1 MKLPTLPPQPITPA
15 ENQDDII
22 LDLKHEVTEEKKEKN
37 SVFNFNGLNI
47 TFLDQINQW
56 LIMHSEVKLQDQ
68 LIFFE
73 LLVSVLHAG
82 IPVAEAL
89 RLLEKQTKNP
99 RLKIVINN
107 MGKSIDSGLSLAE
120 SMREED
126 VFDEATCS
134 IVEAGETSGK
144 LNEVMKEL
152 VAQYERMSLIQ
163 KKVKGVM
170 TYPIVVIIV
179 MIIAAV
185 VVLLFVIPELM
196 KIFGD
201 VENLPLPTRIM
212 VAASNMLQ
220 HSWIYLLLGVI
231 GLGGLFSYWKS
242 TPQGNVQWTNILL
255 SLPIIG
261 DFIKKM
267 SISKVMRI
275 FSFLIASGVPIIQGL
290 KIASR
295 VANNV
300 IYEKKLLLAADDLTR
315 GIEISENFA
324 DDERLFPQMLVSMIS
339 VGEKTASLGSVL
351 EKVADFY
358 DDELNRSVSTISK
371 LMEPIIMVVMA
382 VGVVFLLLAIYL
394 PILQMNDQ
402 IVG

>member
-1 MKLPTLPPQPITPA
+1 MKLPALPFKPIVPS
-15 ENQDDII
+15 ENGDDII
-22 LDLKHEVTEEKKEKN
+22 LELKYESSVAEQKKTT
-37 SVFNFNGLNI
+37 SGFGFRLNI
-47 TFLDQINQW
+47 LDELNSW
-56 LIMHSEVKLQDQ
+56 LIMNSPIQLEDK

-73 LLVSVLHAG
+73 LFVSVLHAG
-82 IPVAEAL
+82 IPVGESL
-89 RLLEKQTKNP
+89 RLLEKQTRNP

-107 MGKSIDSGLSLAE
+107 MNKSIDSGLSLAE
-120 SMREED
+120 SMRNQEG

-144 LNEVMKEL
+144 LNEVMREL
-152 VAQYERMSLIQ
+152 VSQYERINIIQ

-170 TYPIVVIIV
+170 TYPVVVIVV
-179 MIIAAV
+179 MILAAV
-185 VVLLFVIPELM
+185 VVLLFVVPELM
-196 KIFGD
+196 NIFGGA
-201 VENLPLPTRIM
+201 ESLPLPTQIM
-212 VAASNMLQ
+212 IKASNILQ
-220 HSWIYLLLGVI
+220 HQWHILLLSLVSI
-231 GLGGLFSYWKS
+231 GGIFSYWKKTS
-242 TPQGNVQWTNILL
+242 LGEIYWSNFLL
-255 SLPIIG
+255 SVPLIG

-267 SISKVMRI
+267 SISKIMRI

-290 KIASR
+290 RIASR

-315 GIEISENFA
+315 GIELSENFS

-351 EKVADFY
+351 GKVADFY
-358 DDELNRSVSTISK
+358 DEELNRSVSAISK
-371 LMEPIIMVVMA
+371 MMEPIIMVFMA
-382 VGVVFLLLAIYL
+382 IGVVFLLMAIYL

>member
-1 MKLPTLPPQPITPA
+1 
-15 ENQDDII
+15 
-22 LDLKHEVTEEKKEKN
+22 
-37 SVFNFNGLNI
+37 
-47 TFLDQINQW
+47 
-56 LIMHSEVKLQDQ
+56 
-68 LIFFE
+68 
-73 LLVSVLHAG
+73 
-82 IPVAEAL
+82 
-89 RLLEKQTKNP
+89 
-99 RLKIVINN
+99 
-107 MGKSIDSGLSLAE
+107 
-120 SMREED
+120 
-126 VFDEATCS
+126 
-134 IVEAGETSGK
+134 
-144 LNEVMKEL
+144 MKEL
-152 VAQYERMSLIQ
+152 VSQYERMSLIQ

-170 TYPIVVIIV
+170 TYPVVVIIV
-179 MIIAAV
+179 MLLAAV
-185 VVLLFVIPELM
+185 VVLLFVIPQLM
-196 KIFGD
+196 EIFGD
-201 VENLPLPTRIM
+201 VENLPLPTQIM

-220 HSWIYLLLGVI
+220 HNWLFLLLGLI

-242 TPQGNVQWTNILL
+242 TPQGNVQWTSFLL
-255 SLPIIG
+255 SVPVIG

-290 KIASR
+290 RIASR

-371 LMEPIIMVVMA
+371 LMEPVIMAVMA

-402 IVG
+402 MVG

>member
-1 MKLPTLPPQPITPA
+1 M
-15 ENQDDII
+15 
-22 LDLKHEVTEEKKEKN
+22 
-37 SVFNFNGLNI
+37 
-47 TFLDQINQW
+47 
-56 LIMHSEVKLQDQ
+56 
-68 LIFFE
+68 
-73 LLVSVLHAG
+73 
-82 IPVAEAL
+82 
-89 RLLEKQTKNP
+89 
-99 RLKIVINN
+99 
-107 MGKSIDSGLSLAE
+107 SLAE
-120 SMREED
+120 TMRNQDD

-152 VAQYERMSLIQ
+152 VTQYERMNLIQ

-170 TYPIVVIIV
+170 TYPMVVVVV
-179 MIIAAV
+179 MILAAV
-185 VVLLFVIPELM
+185 VVLLFVIPQLM
-196 KIFGD
+196 EIFGD
-201 VENLPLPTRIM
+201 IESLPLPTQIM
-212 VAASNMLQ
+212 VAASNILQ
-220 HSWIYLLLGVI
+220 HSWHFLLMGVI
-231 GLGGLFSYWKS
+231 GVGGLFSYWKS
-242 TPQGNVQWTNILL
+242 TPQGNIQWTNFVL
-255 SLPIIG
+255 SVPLIG
-261 DFIKKM
+261 DFVKKM

-290 KIASR
+290 RIASR

-351 EKVADFY
+351 GKVADFY
-358 DDELNRSVSTISK
+358 DEELNRSVSTMSK
-371 LMEPIIMVVMA
+371 MMEPIIMAVMA

-402 IVG
+402 MVG

>member
-1 MKLPTLPPQPITPA
+1 MKLPSLPAQPIMPS
-15 ENQDDII
+15 ENDDDIV
-22 LDLKHEVTEEKKEKN
+22 LDLKHEFVEEKKEKKVSFTAKLN
-37 SVFNFNGLNI
+37 FGIFN
-47 TFLDQINQW
+47 QINQW
-56 LIMHSEVKLQDQ
+56 LIMHSDIKLQDQ

-82 IPVAEAL
+82 IPVGESL
-89 RLLEKQTKNP
+89 RLLEKQTGNP
-99 RLKIVINN
+99 RLKIVINQ
-107 MGKSIDSGLSLAE
+107 MGKGIDSGMSLAE
-120 SMREED
+120 TMRNQD
-126 VFDEATCS
+126 GVFDEATCS

-152 VAQYERMSLIQ
+152 VTQYERMNLIQ

-170 TYPIVVIIV
+170 TYPIVVVFV
-179 MIIAAV
+179 MVLAAV
-185 VVLLFVIPELM
+185 VVLLFVIPQLM
-196 KIFGD
+196 EIFGD
-201 VENLPLPTRIM
+201 IESLPLPTQIM

-220 HSWIYLLLGVI
+220 HSWYLLLLGIIGV
-231 GLGGLFSYWKS
+231 GGLFSYWKN
-242 TPQGNVQWTNILL
+242 TPQGNIQWSNFVL
-255 SLPIIG
+255 SLPLIG
-261 DFIKKM
+261 DFVKKM

-290 KIASR
+290 RIASR
-295 VANNV
+295 VANNI

-351 EKVADFY
+351 GKVADFY
-358 DDELNRSVSTISK
+358 DDELNRSVSTMSK
-371 LMEPIIMVVMA
+371 MMEPLIMAVMA

-402 IVG
+402 VVG